1 MKPFKRFI
9 SYVFRRKVK
18 LNKRNIF
25 LMNVIMFLQGLVFY
39 GPIATAYR
47 INKGINI
54 QEIFLIETIFIIF
67 NLLFEVPWGIFADK
81 FGYKKTIVIS
91 NLIFF
96 ISKIIF
102 FKAHSIELFIIE
114 RIFLAIAISG
124 LSGVDSAIIYESLDN
139 KEESE
144 KAFSRY
150 VGCSNIGYLLG
161 SLLSIVIVSKSMD
174 LAAFYTIIPYGL
186 AFAISLFLKDIKYKN
201 REKVS
206 LTDNFKSIVKNKNII
221 IFIFGTIILTEVAHG
236 ITVFLNQNQYIKS
249 GIDIKYF
256 GLIIVF
262 NQLLKILGIKSYK
275 VTNKIR
281 NLDFI
286 IIMAIITLLSSIGL
300 AFTSNKALSITLI
313 SIISLAVALI
323 EPIILDIKNKSV
335 TTHDRATVLSIY
347 SIIGSGVSLII
358 NPYIGRFAEISIEQ
372 GFIFCALIILVAIV
386 LISYYKKLDN
396 IYNKNNIE

>member
-18 LNKRNIF
+18 LNKKNIF
-25 LMNVIMFLQGLVFY
+25 LMNVIILLQGLVFY
-39 GPIATAYR
+39 GPIATVYR
-47 INKGINI
+47 LNKGINI
-54 QEIFLIETIFIIF
+54 KEIFLIESIFIIF

-102 FKAHSIELFIIE
+102 FKANSLGLFIVE

-144 KAFSRY
+144 KVFSRY
-150 VGCSNIGYLLG
+150 LGFNNIGYLLG
-161 SLLSIVIVSKSMD
+161 SLLSIVIVNISMD
-174 LAAFYTIIPYGL
+174 LATFYTIIPYGL
-186 AFAISLFLKDIKYKN
+186 AFIMSLFLKDTKYKN

-206 LTDNFKSIVKNKNII
+206 IIDNFKSINNNKSII
-221 IFIFGTIILTEVAHG
+221 IFIFGTVILTEVVHG

-262 NQLLKILGIKSYK
+262 NQLLKIFGIKAYK
-275 VTNKIR
+275 ITNKII
-281 NLDFI
+281 NIDLI
-286 IIMAIITLLSSIGL
+286 IIISIIICLNSL
-300 AFTSNKALSITLI
+300 ALVFTSNKVLSITLI
-313 SIISLAVALI
+313 SIISLAIALI
-323 EPIILDIKNKSV
+323 EPLIIDIKNKSV
-335 TTHDRATVLSIY
+335 TTKDRATVLSIY
-347 SIIGSGVSLII
+347 SIIGSLVSLII
-358 NPYIGRFAEISIEQ
+358 NPCIGKFAEVSIEI
-372 GFIFCALIILVAIV
+372 GFVFCSLVILVATI
-386 LISYYKKLDN
+386 LISCYKKLDN
-396 IYNKNNIE
+396 I